1 MWVIRAKWAGTN
13 DHKWL
18 VLVGGIWTQ
27 RLGRDRKTTLE
38 NWLGNGIWFLYP
50 QCITISRHKM
60 TLMCY
65 VCVCVCVCL
74 LLCVW
79 MFLWEQ
85 GLCELR
91 KPIVRLVIYL
101 RVCVRCLSGIKLYRE
116 EILPPAGSHH
126 SRGERHLNSFNTNCQ
141 HEKPNVQAKFF
152 HVQYV
157 SKFLT
162 HKILVADMKCWGT
175 DKAPLGKV
183 FLSLLLLIRSEPH
196 TGCFYISHHLMLWAG
211 GKFLSIT
218 KLSSFFLS
226 LSLKLRA

>member
-1 MWVIRAKWAGTN
+1 M
-13 DHKWL
+13 
-18 VLVGGIWTQ
+18 
-27 RLGRDRKTTLE
+27 
-38 NWLGNGIWFLYP
+38 
-50 QCITISRHKM
+50 
-60 TLMCY
+60 
-65 VCVCVCVCL
+65 CVCVCMLVVMCL
-74 LLCVW
+74 DVLVGAGT
-79 MFLWEQ
+79 LWTEEADSAT
-85 GLCELR
+85 GY
-91 KPIVRLVIYL
+91 IFTY
-101 RVCVRCLSGIKLYRE
+101 VCVRCLSGIKLYRE
-116 EILPPAGSHH
+116 EILPPAGSPH

-226 LSLKLRA
+226 LSKTASLTFIRRSFSATVATSSHPCECSACSASQSTRLGWPESCTSSFTDKQAPLMGTAWAED